1 MEKTNTEQLKNWLK
15 SKIDVG
21 EGIRIGSIDG
31 NAKQFI
37 GVYRKE
43 VAGGARICLGGAA
56 QTLTETF
63 RADILV
69 HWSQSAVQAEQK
81 AYEVWQL
88 FYGLTNTDMDG
99 AAVYCADAGASPI
112 PLGRDEKGIHEFC
125 IRVTLTC
132 KRSE

>member
-1 MEKTNTEQLKNWLK
+1 MTTEQLKNWLK
-15 SKIDVG
+15 GQMDVG

-31 NAKQFI
+31 NASRFI
-37 GVYRKE
+37 GVYPKE
-43 VAGGARICLGGAA
+43 VPGGARICLGGAA
-56 QTLTETF
+56 QPLTETF

-69 HWSQSAVQAEQK
+69 HWTQSAVQAEQK
-81 AYEVWQL
+81 AQEVWRV
-88 FYGLTNTDMDG
+88 FYGLTDTHMDG
-99 AAVYCADAGASPI
+99 AAICCADAGASPI